1 MKKHYRESVIIDA
14 QAEDIFTYIDD
25 HTKFS
30 SHMNN
35 SSWMMGGGHMDTSVD
50 KGHGQIIGSHIKMS
64 GRVFGV
70 NIFLDE
76 VVTRHEPPILKA
88 WETVGDLNLLVI
100 GHYQM
105 EIKIQPKNSKSLLN
119 ISIDYDLPQKNAWLG
134 RLFGDVYARWCVK
147 QMINGV
153 KDHFTLKTK
162 ITQVRR
168 DL

>member
-1 MKKHYRESVIIDA
+1 
-14 QAEDIFTYIDD
+14 
-25 HTKFS
+25 
-30 SHMNN
+30 
-35 SSWMMGGGHMDTSVD
+35 
-50 KGHGQIIGSHIKMS
+50 MS
-64 GRVFGV
+64 GRVFGA

-88 WETVGDLNLLVI
+88 WETVGNLNLLVI

-119 ISIDYDLPQKNAWLG
+119 ISIDYNLPQKNVWLG

-153 KDHFTLKTK
+153 KDHFTTKTN
-162 ITQVRR
+162 IT
-168 DL
+168 